1 MLALAEPQERA
12 IGHRSG
18 PLLLIGEAGTGK
30 TEVLAQRFEQLSA
43 AGTAPERILVLA
55 SSRATAQRLCE
66 RVEQLLDRSL
76 EELWIDTWEQLCER
90 LLREYSTAANLDPF
104 FSVLGPAE
112 RLALLLDR
120 LDELPLRDQ
129 QIRGNPAG
137 LLARLL
143 AQIDEVKA
151 GSNPPDPELAELIAA
166 HDRILA
172 DTCSLDRGDVYL
184 TLSKLFAER
193 SEVRRTPARPRGR
206 SWQPLPST
214 TRTTSTRWSARART
228 QAGSAISTPRAMS
241 SGSSTNSAILPCAF
255 GAAPTSERKRKR

>member
-12 IGHRSG
+12 IGHGAG
-18 PLLLIGEAGTGK
+18 PLLLIGAAGTGK
-30 TEVLAQRFEQLSA
+30 TEVLAQRFGRLV
-43 AGTAPERILVLA
+43 AGGAAPERIILLA
-55 SSRATAQRLCE
+55 TTRATAQRLRE
-66 RVEQLLDRSL
+66 RVEQLLDRPI

-143 AQIDEVKA
+143 QQIDEVKA
-151 GSNPPDPELAELIAA
+151 GSDPPDPELAELIAA
-166 HDRILA
+166 HDRLLA
-172 DTCSLDRGDVYL
+172 STCSLDRGDVYL
-184 TLSKLFAER
+184 TLSKLFDQRGDVRAEIAHRFAYVMVDELEDTSPAQRAFLAALAEDHPNHLYALEER
-193 SEVRRTPARPRGR
+193 SESPGVFDWARR
-206 SWQPLPST
+206 PLFSPH
-214 TRTTSTRWSARART
+214 
-228 QAGSAISTPRAMS
+228 
-241 SGSSTNSAILPCAF
+241 
-255 GAAPTSERKRKR
+255 